1 MIKLRLQYYI
11 LSSIKQNPII
21 YTFVKKRI
29 YLHSHFLFMNKIE
42 MGTLPKIYNIIQF
55 SH

>member
-21 YTFVKKRI
+21 YTFVKKTD
-29 YLHSHFLFMNKIE
+29 LFTFTFFIHE
-42 MGTLPKIYNIIQF
+42 
-55 SH
+55 